1 MLKVQSNGIGK
12 GGAFHI
18 ATFTNKVFDFVAMTH
33 RRNALGND
41 RTRVEFS
48 RDVMRRGTDEFDAAL
63 MRTVIRLR
71 TGKGRKERMMD
82 VDHPSVPTKRDRFRE
97 NPHVAG
103 QHHKIGFKFIEHCSK
118 RTFLRCSRISSEAT
132 IDQTKRNAML
142 SGEFASRRFVGN
154 DRNNV
159 NIEFTE

>member
-1 MLKVQSNGIGK
+1 MHETLWPSSPALSNPTGERWHPIQSGPKRDSSKDAGAVVPHKYSMLKVQPNCISK

-18 ATFTNKVFDFVAMTH
+18 PTFTNKVFDFVAMTH

-48 RDVMRRGTDEFDAAL
+48 RDVMRRGTNELDAAL

-71 TGKGRKERMMD
+71 ASKSRKERMMD

-103 QHHKIGFKFIEHCSK
+103 
-118 RTFLRCSRISSEAT
+118 
-132 IDQTKRNAML
+132 
-142 SGEFASRRFVGN
+142 
-154 DRNNV
+154 
-159 NIEFTE
+159 